1 MKKFICMKKQFRLFC
16 VVFLVLGLLG
26 IPMSVRAADTV
37 LEHTLYHKHV
47 AGCIGTLYKTMEAE
61 IKDGPHITY
70 DSTCSSC
77 GGYVHHYDYSAE
89 CSCGLTWHDTG
100 KACVNSPYGSN
111 RGSCSNYEEVR
122 LDTVHEHPY
131 EEYVCGMTEDSVIE
145 TIRVQYST
153 LQPATEVVLTAVTGG
168 NLGNIQLSWNGGN
181 SDTLSATQNGVYK
194 LYAAYSDGGVQY
206 VTELETTVNNID
218 RTAPTVS
225 EITADKTSP
234 TNGKV
239 VLSVE
244 AKDSVGLPVNYAS
257 WNGGAYGSS
266 NKYEVT
272 ANGTYTVSVRDL
284 AGNTVTKSIN
294 ISNID
299 TTAPTVSEIRAD
311 KTGPTNGKVILS
323 VEAKDNMGLPTKYAS
338 WNGGTYGSSN
348 QYEVTTNGTYTVTVK
363 DLAGNIVSKSIKITN
378 IDKTAPVVSEITADK
393 TSPTNGKVVLSIE
406 AKDSVGL
413 PAKYASWNGGA
424 YGNSNQYEVTANGTY
439 KVTVKDLAGNK
450 TTKSIKISNIDLE
463 VPVVSEIKADKTVLT
478 NDKVILT
485 VEATD
490 NVGLPEKYA
499 SWNSQEYGSSNL
511 YEVSENGIYH
521 VQIRDIA
528 GNTAIKSI
536 EINNIDKE
544 NPVAGEIVADKTEAT
559 NDKVILSIEVKDN
572 MDLPENHISWNGGEP
587 GNSNRYEVT
596 ENGTYQAVIKDA
608 AGNTVTK
615 TIEINNI
622 DKTAPEIVSV
632 ITTPVPW
639 YYDNCTITVDA
650 TDKGDSGEGSGLAK
664 EAYSWDGGR
673 TWISENT
680 YEVSETGTIVIS
692 VRDNAGNIAQAEV
705 NAVKEKVA
713 KKEDESGNS
722 ETETEQSHKDS
733 SAVETTPTVSIT
745 ADVAE
750 QKETTENTSEEK
762 TEEGSKDYIL
772 SEIEKEETVFEQ
784 ESFLEENEMLELD
797 TLENDKNDANGIVI
811 LCIWAGLLLGLSIL
825 FIAVYVL
832 FGMCRVYEISPAGK
846 EHYLGRVGIGYRK
859 KNFIVKIGMRMIEN
873 ASERILMIRIPGW
886 FVKINENR
894 PLRIIAGALV
904 ITKYVEKEIQFHIQ
918 V

>member
-1 MKKFICMKKQFRLFC
+1 
-16 VVFLVLGLLG
+16 
-26 IPMSVRAADTV
+26 S
-37 LEHTLYHKHV
+37 
-47 AGCIGTLYKTMEAE
+47 
-61 IKDGPHITY
+61 IKIT
-70 DSTCSSC
+70 
-77 GGYVHHYDYSAE
+77 
-89 CSCGLTWHDTG
+89 
-100 KACVNSPYGSN
+100 
-111 RGSCSNYEEVR
+111 
-122 LDTVHEHPY
+122 
-131 EEYVCGMTEDSVIE
+131 
-145 TIRVQYST
+145 
-153 LQPATEVVLTAVTGG
+153 
-168 NLGNIQLSWNGGN
+168 
-181 SDTLSATQNGVYK
+181 
-194 LYAAYSDGGVQY
+194 
-206 VTELETTVNNID
+206 NID
-218 RTAPTVS
+218 KTAPVVS

-239 VLSVE
+239 VLSIE
-244 AKDSVGLPVNYAS
+244 AKDSVGLPAKYAS
-257 WNGGAYGSS
+257 WNGGVYGNS
-266 NKYEVT
+266 NQYEVT
-272 ANGTYTVSVRDL
+272 ANGTY
-284 AGNTVTKSIN
+284 K
-294 ISNID
+294 
-299 TTAPTVSEIRAD
+299 
-311 KTGPTNGKVILS
+311 
-323 VEAKDNMGLPTKYAS
+323 
-338 WNGGTYGSSN
+338 
-348 QYEVTTNGTYTVTVK
+348 VTVK
-363 DLAGNIVSKSIKITN
+363 DLAGNTVSKSIKITN

-750 QKETTENTSEEK
+750 QTETTENTSEEK